1 METKLTKEQ
10 VENIQIDHGILI
22 KNYGEENQQ
31 MIAPVRGGTNF
42 KVERT
47 YRDIDFDGKKG
58 RTKGL
63 KTIDEENATLTAKT
77 LNTSLETLADKL
89 PGAKI
94 TKDENTHKITK
105 IEGGNIGL
113 INEDEYIK
121 NITMFAQKIDGK
133 FIKVT
138 IFNALDENGLDFS
151 AVQKAEGEIELVYNA
166 HYEYGDN
173 TKPYSIE
180 NVDTIND
187 LEEENENNNNNINN
201 VEEG

>member
-22 KNYGEENQQ
+22 KNYGEENQLI
-31 MIAPVRGGTNF
+31 IAPLRGGTNF

-47 YRDIDFDGKKG
+47 YRDIEFDGKKG

-89 PGAKI
+89 PGATI
-94 TKDENTHKITK
+94 TTDENTHKITK

-113 INEDEYIK
+113 IDEDEYIK

-166 HYEYGDN
+166 HHRYDEDS
-173 TKPYSIE
+173 KPYSIE
-180 NVDTIND
+180 NVDKINFD
-187 LEEENENNNNNINN
+187 

>member
-1 METKLTKEQ
+1 MIETNLTREQ

-22 KNYGEENQQ
+22 KNYGLENQQ
-31 MIAPVRGGTNF
+31 ILAPLRGGTNF

-47 YRDIDFDGKKG
+47 YRDIEFDGKKG

-77 LNTSLETLADKL
+77 LNTSLEVLADKL
-89 PGAKI
+89 PGATI
-94 TKDENTHKITK
+94 TKDNVTQKVTK

-113 INEDEYIK
+113 ISEDDYIT

-133 FIKVT
+133 YIKVT
-138 IFNALDENGLDFS
+138 IFNALDESGLDFS
-151 AVQKAEGEIELVYNA
+151 AVQKTEGEIELVYNA
-166 HYEYGDN
+166 HYKYNESS
-173 TKPYSIE
+173 KPYSIE
-180 NVDTIND
+180 NV
-187 LEEENENNNNNINN
+187 NNINY

>member
-22 KNYGEENQQ
+22 KNYGLENQE
-31 MIAPVRGGTNF
+31 MLAPLRGGTNF

-47 YRDIDFDGKKG
+47 CRDIEFDGKKG
-58 RTKGL
+58 KTKGL

-89 PGAKI
+89 PGATI
-94 TKDENTHKITK
+94 TKDANTHKITK

-113 INEDEYIK
+113 IDEEKYIK

-138 IFNALDENGLDFS
+138 ILNALDENGLDFS

-166 HYEYGDN
+166 HYEYNND

-180 NVDTIND
+180 NVDNIDDTNND
-187 LEEENENNNNNINN
+187 DNLNDNDG